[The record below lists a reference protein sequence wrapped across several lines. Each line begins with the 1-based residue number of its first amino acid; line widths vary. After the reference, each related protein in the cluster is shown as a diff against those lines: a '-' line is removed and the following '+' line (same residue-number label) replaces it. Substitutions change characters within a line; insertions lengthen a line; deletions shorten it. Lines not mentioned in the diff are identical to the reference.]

1 MDLPVLVEEVEERSA
16 LEVVVGEE
24 HDLGMEAV
32 VSRSVP
38 AVEVV
43 EQLVVVGQVV
53 VALVEGE
60 TEAVGAGVGR
70 VTCEAALSKGHRH
83 HRALQSVALGLEAL
97 AAVGG
102 SEVGEDDPEAVVGG
116 HF

>member
-1 MDLPVLVEEVEERSA
+1 MDLPVLVEEVGERSA
-16 LEVVVGEE
+16 LEVVAGEE

-38 AVEVV
+38 VVEVV
-43 EQLVVVGQVV
+43 EQLVVAGQVV

-60 TEAVGAGVGR
+60 TEVVGVVVGR
-70 VTCEAALSKGHRH
+70 VTCEVALSKDHRH

-102 SEVGEDDPEAVVGG
+102 SEVGEDDPEVVVGG